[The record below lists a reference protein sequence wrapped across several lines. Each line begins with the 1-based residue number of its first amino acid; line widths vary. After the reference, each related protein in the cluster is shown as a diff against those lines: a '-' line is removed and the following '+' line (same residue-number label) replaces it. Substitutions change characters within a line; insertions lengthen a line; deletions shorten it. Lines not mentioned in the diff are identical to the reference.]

1 MFIDLKNNEK
11 QKLSLL
17 FWNTELTPDD
27 DMLLLF
33 LWRLKAVII
42 SCFGPDVLLN
52 DSSFCSDVPHNVT
65 SSGPWTLAT
74 VQMTRCRALN
84 GPILFQRLVAMVIGV
99 SHHFRPGHAPTPPM
113 FPFVRAALVFRW
125 NQLHARTESFK
136 WRLQIASN
144 SRKRQRLLNEKEMQ
158 QILKFK
164 KLQPTIV

>member
-1 MFIDLKNNEK
+1 
-11 QKLSLL
+11 
-17 FWNTELTPDD
+17 
-27 DMLLLF
+27 MLLLF

-52 DSSFCSDVPHNVT
+52 DSSVCSDVPHNVT

-84 GPILFQRLVAMVIGV
+84 GPILFQRLVAVVIGV

>member
-1 MFIDLKNNEK
+1 M
-11 QKLSLL
+11 

-52 DSSFCSDVPHNVT
+52 DSSVCSDVPHNVT

-84 GPILFQRLVAMVIGV
+84 GPILFQRLVAVVIGV

-144 SRKRQRLLNEKEMQ
+144 SRKRQRLFIYCHKLKRNAANP
-158 QILKFK
+158 QIQEASTNNCLTF
-164 KLQPTIV
+164 